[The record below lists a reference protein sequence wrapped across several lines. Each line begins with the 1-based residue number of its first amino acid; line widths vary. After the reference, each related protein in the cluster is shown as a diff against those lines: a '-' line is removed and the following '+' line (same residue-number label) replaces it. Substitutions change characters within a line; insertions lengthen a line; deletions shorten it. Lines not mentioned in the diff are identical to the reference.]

1 MRGRDTGARG
11 YRLTQPELDHV
22 SERNFIS
29 AFRGIPLW
37 PDNLVPL
44 DEILE
49 RLVAL
54 LGLDT
59 TSLDP
64 LLFFGGLLGF
74 SDLRIHR
81 FDGVSTVTGELV
93 AVTEIVL
100 ARARLP
106 QRTMGVAKIKAGP
119 GRRSR

>member
-1 MRGRDTGARG
+1 M
-11 YRLTQPELDHV
+11 

-59 TSLDP
+59 NSLDP